1 MPRDPLEE
9 WLGALAR
16 GDLRQ
21 PSSVIQIADVDG
33 PRLYTALDRM
43 RRCWIEERERTVLQ
57 TLQRITDEQAAIQ
70 RTSTI
75 FNVHTDGIVIVNA
88 TWQVTRANDA
98 FLDMVGWTRTEV
110 TGTAF
115 EKFVIDPAMLHSNVV
130 RIIDETGVVRDA
142 ALVLRKRSGALLSV
156 SVSGAAIGQAR
167 PMFETVLV
175 ARDVRETERRIA
187 AEARADAERRRSEE
201 LRQALDSL
209 DAAHRELATSREK
222 LLHAD
227 RLAAIGQIAAGVAH
241 EINNPA
247 AFVLANLDLMSDRIA
262 AVRSAVLSEATD
274 APLILRLLDD
284 MAEMTAENSRGVSR
298 VAAIAQDLKTFSR
311 IEHAEVEMLDLN
323 ELARVAIRMVGN
335 ELRHRGRLVKNLADI
350 PQVVGDRGKL
360 AQVLLNLLINAV
372 QSLDEKRRASNVVTV
387 SSREANGRVLV
398 AVQDTGCGMSD
409 EVRERIFEPFFT
421 TKQRDSGTGLGLSL
435 SAEIVAAHRGRI
447 DVEST
452 PGGGSRFEI
461 SIPINAGQTAGPLHR
476 RRRPRVEYRNSGRI
490 LLIDDERDLCR
501 AVQRFLDPPH
511 EVVYTVSGRDALELL
526 KEDRAFDVI
535 LCDVM
540 MPDLDG
546 TDVYAATAKFAPELL
561 DKFVF
566 WTGGVFVERVQA
578 FLDAHRNRCLSKPIP
593 RQDLCRFIEEYVIQA
608 RRGSRDTV

>member
-1 MPRDPLEE
+1 MGED
-9 WLGALAR
+9 A
-16 GDLRQ
+16 
-21 PSSVIQIADVDG
+21 
-33 PRLYTALDRM
+33 PRLFATLEQM
-43 RRCWIEERERTVLQ
+43 RACWIEERERTVLQ
-57 TLQRITDEQAAIQ
+57 TLERITDEQAAIQ

-75 FNVHTDGIVIVNA
+75 FDVHTDGIVIVNSG
-88 TWQVTRANDA
+88 WEITRANDA
-98 FLDMVGWTRTEV
+98 FLDMVDRTRAEV

-115 EKFVIDPAMLHSNVV
+115 EKFVLDPIALCSNVV
-130 RIIDETGVVRDA
+130 NVIEQTGVIRDA
-142 ALVLRKRSGALLSV
+142 ALVFRKRNGTHVSV
-156 SVSGAAIGQAR
+156 SVSGAAISQAR
-167 PMFETVLV
+167 PVFETVLV
-175 ARDVRETERRIA
+175 ARDVQETERRIA
-187 AEARADAERRRSEE
+187 AEARAKAERRRSQE

-209 DAAHRELATSREK
+209 EAAHRELATSRER

-262 AVRSAVLSEATD
+262 AVRAAVRSEATD
-274 APLILRLLDD
+274 TSLILRLLDD

-298 VAAIAQDLKTFSR
+298 VSAIARDLKTFSR
-311 IEHAEVEMLDLN
+311 IERAEIETLDLN
-323 ELARVAIRMVGN
+323 ELARVAIRMVTN
-335 ELRHRGRLVKNLADI
+335 ELRHRGRLVEDLGDI

-387 SSREANGRVLV
+387 SSRRASGRVLM
-398 AVQDTGCGMSD
+398 AIQDTGCGMSE

-435 SAEIVAAHRGRI
+435 SAEIVATHRGRI
-447 DVEST
+447 EVEST
-452 PGGGSRFEI
+452 LGGGSRFEI
-461 SIPINAGQTAGPLHR
+461 SIPINADHYVRSTNR
-476 RRRPRVEYRNSGRI
+476 RRKPRVEYQNSGRI

-511 EVVYTVSGRDALELL
+511 EVVYTVSGRDALDLL
-526 KEDRAFDVI
+526 QEDRSFDVI

-546 TDVYAATAKFAPELL
+546 TDVFAATGKFAPELL

-566 WTGGVFVERVQA
+566 WTGGVFVERLQA
-578 FLDAHRNRCLSKPIP
+578 FLDAHSNQCLSKPIA
-593 RQDLCRFIEEYVIQA
+593 RQDLCKYIEECVIKA